1 MNEAIVKEEQFR
13 SRLLVEGEDDLHVCI
28 HLLKA
33 HQIKILEK
41 ERSGKNKTVGKGEIE
56 IVSKGGVERLLAI
69 LGEEL
74 RGSDLKHLGILVDA
88 DEDITNRWRSLRD
101 ILVNSGYSTI
111 PTTPHREGTIIK
123 ESDKPTV
130 GIWIMP
136 DNQVPGMLEHFYES
150 LVPINDSL
158 WETAEFALQR
168 VIQRDRRF
176 PETHMIKA
184 HLHTWLAWQEEP
196 GKPIGQAITKRYLDY
211 QAAHAQQ
218 LIQWIRQLFEL
229 KP

>member
-1 MNEAIVKEEQFR
+1 MDEEIVREEQFR
-13 SRLLVEGEDDLHVCI
+13 NRLLVEGEDDLHVCI

-69 LGEEL
+69 LSEEL
-74 RGSDLKHLGILVDA
+74 QGSDLKHLGVLVDA
-88 DEDITNRWRSLRD
+88 DEDFTNRWRSLRD

-111 PTTPHREGTIIK
+111 PSIPHREGTIIK

-136 DNQVPGMLEHFYES
+136 DNQLPGMLEHFCES
-150 LVPINDSL
+150 LVPTNDPL
-158 WETAEFALQR
+158 WATAGIALHQ
-168 VIQRDRRF
+168 VIEQDRRF
-176 PETHMIKA
+176 PEKHMIKA

-196 GKPIGQAITKRYLDY
+196 GKPVGQAITKRYLDH

-218 LIQWIRQLFEL
+218 FIQWIRQLFEAE
-229 KP
+229 P